1 MCPVNVWIKRAV
13 WLLVIYGILHLLIAP
28 LPELGTALSG
38 KFVLISFVLITYALL
53 ELFFLTLLI
62 VCRSTDP
69 GFLSPIDVL
78 DKICLRLC

>member
-1 MCPVNVWIKRAV
+1 MNIWVRRAV

-28 LPELGTALSG
+28 LPELGAALSG
-38 KFVLISFVLITYALL
+38 KFVLMSFALITYALL
-53 ELFFLTLLI
+53 ELFFLILLMI
-62 VCRSTDP
+62 CRSAGP